1 MATSTGLSIWA
12 AMLLSWATVCA
23 LVGLPISLGQPGWR
37 ACGQR
42 KATVNNL
49 TEDDKIMLCIVGAF
63 GAAVL
68 LLALVYNGF
77 AVSLR

>member
-1 MATSTGLSIWA
+1 M
-12 AMLLSWATVCA
+12 
-23 LVGLPISLGQPGWR
+23 
-37 ACGQR
+37 
-42 KATVNNL
+42 NNL

-63 GAAVL
+63 GAAVV